1 MKGIILAGGTGSRL
15 YPATHVVSKQLL
27 PVFDKPMIYYPLST
41 LMFAGVREILVISTP
56 DDLPLF
62 KRLLGDGARFG
73 VKFSYAEQDK
83 PRGLADAFIVGRD
96 FVGKDSVALILGD
109 NIFYGHGLPELLA
122 KAAARQ
128 SGATI
133 FAYSVK
139 DPQRYGV
146 VEFDASGRALSIEE
160 KPKEPKSNFAVTG
173 LYFYDNGVLDIAEID
188 QAFGARRA
196 RDHRRQQRLYQG
208 GQAHR
213 RGDGPR
219 LRLARHRHA
228 CVAAGGE
235 PLRADHRGAAGPA
248 HFMPGGDCAAARQHH
263 RRKLPRVG
271 AAGFA
276 KQLRAVSAVGLSQSI
291 RSGPERGGGVE
302 PPDYG

>member
-41 LMFAGVREILVISTP
+41 LMFAGVRDILVISTP

-62 KRLLGDGARFG
+62 SRLLGDGARFG
-73 VKFSYAEQDK
+73 VKFSYAAQDK

-96 FVGKDSVALILGD
+96 FVGKDAVALILGD

-122 KAAARQ
+122 SAAARQ

-146 VEFDASGRALSIEE
+146 VEFDASGRALSVEE
-160 KPKEPKSNFAVTG
+160 KPKEPRSNFAVTG
-173 LYFYDNGVLDIAEID
+173 LYFYDNGVLDIAPID

-196 RDHRRQQRLYQG
+196 RDHRRQQRLHQG
-208 GQAHR
+208 RHAVG

-219 LRLARHRHA
+219 LCLARHRHA
-228 CVAAGGE
+228 CVAARSE
-235 PLRADHRGAAGPA
+235 PLCADPRGAAGLA
-248 HFMPGGDCAAARQHH
+248 DFMPGGDRAAARLYH
-263 RRKLPRVG
+263 RRELPRVG
-271 AAGFA
+271 AARGA
-276 KQLRAVSAVGLSQSI
+276 KQLRAVSVVGLSQS
-291 RSGPERGGGVE
+291 SGAGEAVKAG
-302 PPDYG
+302 